1 MPDIENVFL
10 AEGDMICL
18 EGNKPLL
25 LNDSEHVW
33 IVQDGRLDI
42 FSVPMCN
49 GEPSG
54 RLQHFYRVEA
64 GMVLFGLNL
73 YKKEGMG
80 LLAYGASGTHLLKVS
95 KSKLFSLANDVQYQE
110 HVVLLLQRWVHEL
123 SMAVNQDIPPREF
136 IQVYPDETLNV
147 GENSFIRPEKEMVWV
162 QPLSGKLSF
171 IGAEWPCIK
180 NAGFYPL
187 NKKIWLYSH
196 KDSELQIIKTED
208 FIKQDIAGESL
219 DLFHDLVLQYIGRH
233 RKEQEAK
240 EKSRFRKKVVKEKK
254 FVEDAL
260 SELATVVVDEKE
272 ETLAFKEGEF
282 DPMFMVCRLVGE
294 AMEIEI
300 VKHQLGEN
308 DSQHSASLED
318 IVRASHIRMRQVILK
333 GEWWC
338 KDNGPLVGYME
349 EYGRPVALLP
359 VDSRSYELVDPQ
371 EQTRTKISAKN
382 VQSLKLFAYSFYRP
396 FSAHSINWVDLLRF
410 ELKDITRKDML
421 TVMLMGILGGLLSI
435 IIPVATGV
443 LFDRIIPGS
452 ERGQLVWMT
461 VLLMSGALAAFMF
474 QITRAV
480 TLVRIEGKMNA
491 SLQAAVW
498 DRLLRLPTT
507 FFRRFTAGDLATR
520 ALGIDAIH
528 QVLSGAVISTLFT
541 SVISLFNLV
550 VLFFYDMTLAWIAVA
565 LGGVFIGV
573 MVLLSVG
580 QIRYHRLYADIEG
593 KISGLV
599 LQIINGIAKF
609 RVAGAENRAFYL
621 WAKQFGIQRKI
632 AFKLRMIFNYLSVF
646 NGIYPIITTMIIF
659 AMYVSLQ
666 NIYLST
672 GNFLAFNAAFTSFL
686 MAMVALSSIGMMLL
700 NIIPLYERG
709 KVILQELPEVDE
721 AKMEVGELAGE
732 IEVNHACFRYK
743 TDGRFILDDVSV
755 HIKPGEFVAFV
766 GPSGSG
772 KSTLFRLLLG
782 FEKPESGAIYYD
794 GQDLVGLDVQSVRR
808 QIGVVLQNDK
818 LLSGDI
824 FTNIIGT
831 ANLTLDDAWEAARM
845 AGLDEDIRQMPMEM
859 HTFLTEGAGT
869 LSGGQ
874 RQRLL
879 IARAIVRRPH
889 MLFFDE
895 ATSAL
900 DNRTQAIVS
909 ESLDNLQATRI
920 VVAHRLSTIVNAD
933 RIYVLHNGRIVQNGT
948 YEELINQEGLFAKL
962 AKRQLA

>member
-1 MPDIENVFL
+1 MPDIGNVFL

-25 LNDSEHVW
+25 LNDSEYVW
-33 IVQDGRLDI
+33 IVQNGRLDI
-42 FSVPMCN
+42 FSVPMRN
-49 GEPSG
+49 GKPSG
-54 RLQHFYRVEA
+54 RLRHFYRVRA
-64 GMVLFGLNL
+64 GIGLFGL
-73 YKKEGMG
+73 KPQKEEEMG
-80 LLAYGASGTHLLKVS
+80 LLAYGASGTRLLKIP
-95 KSKLFSLANDVQYQE
+95 KSKLFALANDVKYQQYIA
-110 HVVLLLQRWVHEL
+110 VLLQRWVNEL
-123 SMAVNQDIPPREF
+123 SMAVNQDIPPKDF
-136 IQVYPDETLNV
+136 IRVCADGTLSV
-147 GENSFIRPEKEMVWV
+147 GKNSFIRPEEEILWV

-171 IGAEWPCIK
+171 IGAEWPCVK
-180 NAGFYPL
+180 NAVFYPL

-196 KDSELQIIKTED
+196 IDSDLQVIKTED
-208 FIKQDIAGESL
+208 FIKQDIAEESL

-240 EKSRFRKKVVKEKK
+240 EGNRFRKKAVREQK

-260 SELATVVVDEKE
+260 SELAAVVVDENE
-272 ETLAFKEGEF
+272 ETQAFKEGVS
-282 DPMFMVCRLVGE
+282 DPLLRVCQLVGD

-300 VKHQLGEN
+300 VPQLLGKNSGQQN
-308 DSQHSASLED
+308 DPLGD
-318 IVRASHIRMRQVILK
+318 IARASRIRMRQVILK

-338 KDNGPLVGYME
+338 RDNGPLVGYME
-349 EYGRPVALLP
+349 QDGRPVALLP
-359 VDSRSYELVDPQ
+359 VGSSSYELIDPQ
-371 EQTRTKISAKN
+371 KQVKMRVSQEIAER
-382 VQSLKLFAYSFYRP
+382 LKPLAYSFYRP
-396 FSAHSINWVDLLRF
+396 FPARSITWVDLLRF
-410 ELKDITRKDML
+410 EMKDIARKDML
-421 TVMLMGILGGLLSI
+421 TVILMGILGGLLGI
-435 IIPVATGV
+435 MIPVATGI
-443 LFDRIIPGS
+443 LFDRIIPES
-452 ERGQLVWMT
+452 ERGQLIWMT
-461 VLLMSGALAAFMF
+461 VLLMSGSLAAFFF

-480 TLVRIEGKMNA
+480 TLIRIEGKMNA

-498 DRLLRLPTT
+498 DRLLRLPVT
-507 FFRRFTAGDLATR
+507 FFRRFTAGDLTTR

-528 QVLSGAVISTLFT
+528 EAFSGAVMSTLFT

-550 VLFFYDMTLAWIAVA
+550 VLFFYDMTLAWTAVA

-573 MVLLSVG
+573 IVLLSVG

-621 WAKQFGIQRKI
+621 WAKQFSIQRKI

-646 NGIYPIITTMIIF
+646 NGTYPVITTMIIF
-659 AMYVSLQ
+659 TMYVSSQ
-666 NIYLST
+666 NVHLST

-686 MAMVALSSIGMMLL
+686 MAMIALSSIGMMLL

-721 AKMEVGELAGE
+721 AKAEVGELAGE

-755 HIKPGEFVAFV
+755 HIKSGEFVAFV

-782 FEKPESGAIYYD
+782 FETPESGAIYYD
-794 GQDLVGLDVQSVRR
+794 GQGLDGLDVQSVRR

-818 LLSGDI
+818 VLSGDI
-824 FTNIIGT
+824 FTNIIGS

-845 AGLDEDIRQMPMEM
+845 AGLDEDIRQMPMGM

-879 IARAIVRRPH
+879 IARAIVKKPH

-909 ESLDNLQATRI
+909 ESLDNLQATRV
-920 VVAHRLSTIVNAD
+920 VVAHRLSTVMNAD

-948 YEELINQEGLFAKL
+948 YEELINKEGLFAKL